1 MKPLQAFRRCDDSHE
16 FDLFSAVLFEK
27 STAETADPPV
37 ASMGSVTM
45 MVRSSMG
52 LGSLQ

>member
-1 MKPLQAFRRCDDSHE
+1 MIAMNLIFFPPCSLM
-16 FDLFSAVLFEK
+16 K
-27 STAETADPPV
+27 STAETPEPPV

-52 LGSLQ
+52 FGSLQ